1 MGGWEST
8 YLLPGWITHRK
19 GYYVVCS
26 GKQLHYWTLFFWRK
40 WCNSDNQLWLL
51 LKYAAKFFLPQ
62 LQNKAPDI
70 LGNMWFQQDGA
81 KCYTIQPVMAFL
93 RQTFGNRIISW
104 FSDVPGPH
112 QSLHLT
118 APEFFLRG
126 YLKEQVYRRHPHTQ
140 LQLAHRI
147 QHANEAITDNTL
159 VAAMNNVIHQCYS
172 CANS

>member
-1 MGGWEST
+1 MS
-8 YLLPGWITHRK
+8 P
-19 GYYVVCS
+19 VN
-26 GKQLHYWTLFFWRK
+26 LFFK
-40 WCNSDNQLWLL
+40 VTQTEKVWCIYQFVFCKDHYVNMLQN
-51 LKYAAKFFLPQ
+51 FFLPQ